1 MKQQNLVLWDY
12 LRMVDKYIYPGTRVL
27 INKLDIK
34 DEKKIDGAEYSIVSL
49 NINNLIR
56 NPILIRSLKDIFVI
70 HKILFS
76 DLYEWAGNK
85 RNINIYKE
93 EPILA
98 GLSVNY
104 SDYNSINTDLNKLDK
119 EFIKMNWKEL
129 KSKEKIDKIVW
140 FISKLWRI
148 HPFREGNT
156 RTVTTFLYLFVK
168 QIELKVNTDF
178 IGKHAK
184 YFRNAL
190 VMASIDEY
198 SEYEHLTNI
207 LMDSISLKEIN
218 ENKYK
223 TIKEYEVEKYA
234 YQTHNIKNN
243 E

>member
-1 MKQQNLVLWDY
+1 M
-12 LRMVDKYIYPGTRVL
+12 
-27 INKLDIK
+27 
-34 DEKKIDGAEYSIVSL
+34 SL

-56 NPILIRSLKDIFVI
+56 NLILIKSLKDIFAI

-98 GLSVNY
+98 RLSVNY

-168 QIELKVNTDF
+168 QIELKVNIDF

-207 LMDSISLKEIN
+207 LMDSIFLKEIN

-223 TIKEYEVEKYA
+223 TIKECEVEKYA

>member
-1 MKQQNLVLWDY
+1 
-12 LRMVDKYIYPGTRVL
+12 MVDKYIYPGTRVL

-34 DEKKIDGAEYSIVSL
+34 DANKLDNAEYSIVSL
-49 NINNLIR
+49 NINYLIR
-56 NPILIRSLKDIFVI
+56 NPILIKSLKDIFVI

-119 EFIKMNWKEL
+119 EFIKINWKEL
-129 KSKEKIDKIVW
+129 KSKEKVDNIVL

-168 QIELKVNTDF
+168 QIELKVNIDF

-198 SEYEHLTNI
+198 SEYEHLKNI
-207 LMDSISLKEIN
+207 LMDSISLKDIN

-223 TIKEYEVEKYA
+223 TIKEYEVEKYS
-234 YQTHNIKNN
+234 YQTHNIKK
-243 E
+243 

>member
-1 MKQQNLVLWDY
+1 
-12 LRMVDKYIYPGTRVL
+12 MVDKYIYHGTRVL
-27 INKLDIK
+27 INKLDIR
-34 DEKKIDGAEYSIVSL
+34 DEKKLDNAEYSIVSL

-70 HKILFS
+70 HKILFF

-119 EFIKMNWKEL
+119 EFIKIKWKEL
-129 KSKEKIDKIVW
+129 KSKEKIDKIVV

-168 QIELKVNTDF
+168 QIELKVNIDF

-243 E
+243 GIDH

>member
-1 MKQQNLVLWDY
+1 
-12 LRMVDKYIYPGTRVL
+12 MVDKYVYPGTRVL

-34 DEKKIDGAEYSIVSL
+34 DGKKLDNAEYSIVSL
-49 NINNLIR
+49 NINYLIR
-56 NPILIRSLKDIFVI
+56 NPILIKSLKDIFVI

-93 EPILA
+93 EPILT

-119 EFIKMNWKEL
+119 DFIKINWNEL
-129 KSKEKIDKIVW
+129 KSKEKIDKIVL

-168 QIELKVNTDF
+168 QIGLKVNVDF

-190 VMASIDEY
+190 VIASIDEY

-207 LMDSISLKEIN
+207 LMDSISLKDVN
-218 ENKYK
+218 EDKYK
-223 TIKEYEVEKYA
+223 TIKEYEVEKYD
-234 YQTHNIKNN
+234 YQGHNIKK
-243 E
+243 

>member
-1 MKQQNLVLWDY
+1 
-12 LRMVDKYIYPGTRVL
+12 MVDKYIYPGTRVL
-27 INKLDIK
+27 INKLDIR
-34 DEKKIDGAEYSIVSL
+34 DGKKLDNAEYSIVSL

-56 NPILIRSLKDIFVI
+56 NPFLIKSLKDIFVI

-93 EPILA
+93 EPILT

-119 EFIKMNWKEL
+119 DFIKINWNEL
-129 KSKEKIDKIVW
+129 KSKEKIDKIVL

-168 QIELKVNTDF
+168 QIGLKVNVDF

-207 LMDSISLKEIN
+207 LMDSISLKDIN
-218 ENKYK
+218 EDKYK
-223 TIKEYEVEKYA
+223 TIKEYEVEKYD
-234 YQTHNIKNN
+234 YQSHNIKK
-243 E
+243 

>member
-1 MKQQNLVLWDY
+1 MI
-12 LRMVDKYIYPGTRVL
+12 DKYVYPGTKVL
-27 INKLDIK
+27 INKLNIK
-34 DEKKIDGAEYSIVSL
+34 DANKLDNAEYSIVSL
-49 NINNLIR
+49 NINSLIR
-56 NPILIRSLKDIFVI
+56 NPILINSVKDIFVI
-70 HKILFS
+70 HKLLFS
-76 DLYEWAGNK
+76 DLYEWAGNI

-104 SDYNSINTDLNKLDK
+104 SDHSSINSDLNKLDK
-119 EFIKMNWKEL
+119 EFINIKWDEL
-129 KSKEKIDKIVW
+129 KSKEKVEKIVSI
-140 FISKLWRI
+140 ISRLWRI

-156 RTVTTFLYLFVK
+156 RTVTTFLYLFVR
-168 QIELKVNTDF
+168 QIELKVNIDF

-207 LMDSISLKEIN
+207 LMDSISLKDIN

-223 TIKEYEVEKYA
+223 TIKEYEVEKYT
-234 YQTHNIKNN
+234 YQTHKIKK
-243 E
+243 

>member
-34 DEKKIDGAEYSIVSL
+34 DEKKLDGAEYSIVSL